1 MAGTRMAAPLWALSQ
16 GYGTAAIGA
25 LAALFAVTQIFVA
38 IPAGRFVERRGLRT
52 TIGFGVI
59 AATGGIAFVSVWP
72 SYAALCI
79 AALLSGGA
87 VGASVI
93 AVQHHVGRMAATS
106 EELKRALSWI
116 SIAPSISIF
125 IGPLL
130 AGLLIDRFGYRSAFL
145 ALATL
150 PLGAWWCVR
159 GVRSVPERTT
169 VHNGHHSP
177 WSLWREAPF
186 RKLLILNWFMTASW
200 DLHAFMVPVLAHERG
215 HLASTIGLILGS
227 FAAAATL
234 SRLLLPALARW
245 VREEF
250 LIAGA
255 LTLAGAM
262 FALYPFTRSAL
273 TMGLCSFVLG
283 LVLGGIQPTVLI
295 ILHHIT
301 PAHRQGDALAM
312 RLMTVNASSV
322 VMPMVFGAAG
332 GMFSISSVFWAVA
345 AVVAVGSAFG
355 FSFKKRPGTIE

>member
-1 MAGTRMAAPLWALSQ
+1 MGGGHWKAGGHDR
-16 GYGTAAIGA
+16 GE
-25 LAALFAVTQIFVA
+25 
-38 IPAGRFVERRGLRT
+38 GREQTCLLG
-52 TIGFGVI
+52 IHQ
-59 AATGGIAFVSVWP
+59 IAFFGRRQNDFICKTTGSVST
-72 SYAALCI
+72 SRR
-79 AALLSGGA
+79 A
-87 VGASVI
+87 VIMFLVVS
-93 AVQHHVGRMAATS
+93 TYF
-106 EELKRALSWI
+106 LKC
-116 SIAPSISIF
+116 
-125 IGPLL
+125 GE
-130 AGLLIDRFGYRSAFL
+130 
-145 ALATL
+145 ATL

-169 VHNGHHSP
+169 VHNGHDSA
-177 WSLWREAPF
+177 WSLWRDAPF
-186 RKLLILNWFMTASW
+186 RRLLILNWFMTASW

-245 VREEF
+245 MREEF

-345 AVVAVGSAFG
+345 AVVAMGSAFG